1 MFHTV
6 VGVFL
11 FSIVGGAAVFLHYL
25 TSIIKKWGV
34 DDYIIMAIQGLGF
47 FIFSIDF
54 LCLVVFILKEAWTF
68 VRELM
73 REFMW
78 KAEEKK

>member
-1 MFHTV
+1 
-6 VGVFL
+6 
-11 FSIVGGAAVFLHYL
+11 
-25 TSIIKKWGV
+25 
-34 DDYIIMAIQGLGF
+34 MAIQGLGF